1 MPANQPTPQPMII
14 IIADPTA
21 QSLPFPLN
29 DLPRYQHKSQPYNL
43 QLYNLQPYNPQPCNT
58 YPRENGLR
66 RLMRQEKK
74 LLQNTFDDFGAATRS
89 FIGTLVS
96 WVVWRILLPLSVLS
110 VLWIALASPA
120 ELPV

>member
-1 MPANQPTPQPMII
+1 MKRLKQSEQVLMPAIQPPPQPMII

-29 DLPRYQHKSQPYNL
+29 DLPHYRQVSAPYKS
-43 QLYNLQPYNPQPCNT
+43 T
-58 YPRENGLR
+58 PRQSRLR
-66 RLMRQEKK
+66 RLMRHEHD
-74 LLQNTFDDFGAATRS
+74 LLQDAFDEFGAATQHL
-89 FIGTLVS
+89 IGTLVS

-120 ELPV
+120 ELPI